1 MTRKHIISCD
11 FLWFV
16 EEFHWIRSSYV
27 CIFVY
32 ASDLKTGFSFVAQA
46 IPFKDERHIT
56 DACFLTLFQKKS
68 EKDEK
73 MQWACLSLIWSG
85 GLIGTRSYYCDGWS
99 EKRIN
104 KLLNSYF
111 IMPYKLYWSPFFISF
126 NSCLIFVN
134 QGCYTTILSDN
145 VWRWFVKLFFPFIFS
160 VS

>member
-1 MTRKHIISCD
+1 MWKDHRWKQCTTKEILQISFQRCYKPWPENISYHVI
-11 FLWFV
+11 FLRFV

-56 DACFLTLFQKKS
+56 DACFLTLFQKKN

-126 NSCLIFVN
+126 NSC
-134 QGCYTTILSDN
+134 
-145 VWRWFVKLFFPFIFS
+145 
-160 VS
+160 

>member
-1 MTRKHIISCD
+1 MWFFTICWRIPLSTIILCLYFCVCFRS
-11 FLWFV
+11 
-16 EEFHWIRSSYV
+16 ENWIQFCCSGYS
-27 CIFVY
+27 I
-32 ASDLKTGFSFVAQA
+32 LGWKTHYWCLLS
-46 IPFKDERHIT
+46 
-56 DACFLTLFQKKS
+56 LTLFQKKN

-134 QGCYTTILSDN
+134 LGCYTTILSDN

>member
-1 MTRKHIISCD
+1 
-11 FLWFV
+11 
-16 EEFHWIRSSYV
+16 
-27 CIFVY
+27 
-32 ASDLKTGFSFVAQA
+32 
-46 IPFKDERHIT
+46 
-56 DACFLTLFQKKS
+56 
-68 EKDEK
+68 

-134 QGCYTTILSDN
+134 LGCYTTVLSDN

-160 VS
+160 VSWIGLRSFFKTNQRHFCCFSCCCSDLLALRSPEYLCRLL